1 MKLSEIKIRLTN
13 TTNSLIDTYFGE
25 NNMTDKFINST
36 LKLLVK
42 QNIHK
47 VDDMLKL
54 FTDENGEIDANVVI
68 NEYANML
75 GEDGFTFDLKSYVN
89 NPLVK
94 NLLPDKVLVIKKEDI
109 LSILNN

>member
-1 MKLSEIKIRLTN
+1 MKLSEIKIRLAN
-13 TTNSLIDTYFGE
+13 TVNSLIDTYFSE
-25 NNMTDKFINST
+25 NSLTEKFINST

-47 VDDMLKL
+47 VDDMLAL
-54 FTDENGEIDANVVI
+54 FADENGEIDANVII

-75 GEDGFTFDLKSYVN
+75 GAEGFTFDLKSYVN

-94 NLLPDKVLVIKKEDI
+94 NMLPDKVLVIKKEDI
-109 LSILNN
+109 LSVLNN

>member
-1 MKLSEIKIRLTN
+1 MKLSEIKIRLSN
-13 TTNSLIDTYFGE
+13 TANSLIDTYFSE
-25 NNMTDKFINST
+25 NSLTEKFINST

-47 VDDMLKL
+47 IDDMLKL
-54 FTDENGEIDANVVI
+54 FADENGEIDANVVI
-68 NEYANML
+68 NEYANIL
-75 GEDGFTFDLKSYVN
+75 GENGFTFDLKEYVN

-94 NLLPDKVLVIKKEDI
+94 NMLPDKVLVIRKEDI

>member
-1 MKLSEIKIRLTN
+1 MKLSEIKIRLSN
-13 TTNSLIDTYFGE
+13 TANSLIDTYFSE
-25 NNMTDKFINST
+25 NSLTEKFINST

-47 VDDMLKL
+47 IDDMLKL
-54 FTDENGEIDANVVI
+54 FADENGEIDANVVI
-68 NEYANML
+68 NEYANIL
-75 GEDGFTFDLKSYVN
+75 GEGGFTFDLKEYVN

-94 NLLPDKVLVIKKEDI
+94 NMLPDKVLVIKKEDI